1 MLWFIFGCKGERGL
15 GGAGVGRARQACF
28 SPRQMLRE
36 DIPCFTYLKTGY
48 PNTHR
53 SHEQQVVSHEL
64 FQLGHTASL

>member
-1 MLWFIFGCKGERGL
+1 
-15 GGAGVGRARQACF
+15 
-28 SPRQMLRE
+28 MLRE